1 MDNVVVFSLNSS
13 KELTEKICKR
23 LKIEEGKIE
32 IRHFAD
38 GEILVELL
46 ETVRDKRVY
55 IIQSTDNPVSRNLM
69 ELLIAI
75 DSVKRAF
82 AKRIDVIIPYF
93 GYARQDRKARPR
105 QPITGRLVANLLEAA
120 GATSIMTVEIH
131 STQTMGFFDIPA
143 DDLTVIGILAGYF
156 KKKKILKDIVIVSPD
171 HGGVKRAR
179 DMAEILNAP
188 IAIIDKRRVKPNEAE
203 AMNLIGSVEGKT
215 AIIVDDMIDTAGTL
229 VSGIKMLKD
238 KGAKDIYAAIAH
250 PVLSGPAIERLENSE
265 IKKLI
270 CTDTIKL
277 PKEKQIEKIEVVSIS
292 DMLADIIHANNVGD
306 SVTEVVRKYR
316 NLDYTD
322 K

>member
-1 MDNVVVFSLNSS
+1 
-13 KELTEKICKR
+13 
-23 LKIEEGKIE
+23 
-32 IRHFAD
+32 
-38 GEILVELL
+38 
-46 ETVRDKRVY
+46 
-55 IIQSTDNPVSRNLM
+55 
-69 ELLIAI
+69 
-75 DSVKRAF
+75 
-82 AKRIDVIIPYF
+82 
-93 GYARQDRKARPR
+93 
-105 QPITGRLVANLLEAA
+105 
-120 GATSIMTVEIH
+120 
-131 STQTMGFFDIPA
+131 
-143 DDLTVIGILAGYF
+143 
-156 KKKKILKDIVIVSPD
+156 
-171 HGGVKRAR
+171 
-179 DMAEILNAP
+179 MAEILNAP

>member
-1 MDNVVVFSLNSS
+1 
-13 KELTEKICKR
+13 
-23 LKIEEGKIE
+23 
-32 IRHFAD
+32 
-38 GEILVELL
+38 
-46 ETVRDKRVY
+46 
-55 IIQSTDNPVSRNLM
+55 
-69 ELLIAI
+69 
-75 DSVKRAF
+75 
-82 AKRIDVIIPYF
+82 
-93 GYARQDRKARPR
+93 
-105 QPITGRLVANLLEAA
+105 
-120 GATSIMTVEIH
+120 MTVEIH

-156 KKKKILKDIVIVSPD
+156 KKKKILKDIVVVSPD

-203 AMNLIGSVEGKT
+203 AMNLIGTVEGKT

>member
-1 MDNVVVFSLNSS
+1 
-13 KELTEKICKR
+13 
-23 LKIEEGKIE
+23 
-32 IRHFAD
+32 
-38 GEILVELL
+38 
-46 ETVRDKRVY
+46 
-55 IIQSTDNPVSRNLM
+55 
-69 ELLIAI
+69 
-75 DSVKRAF
+75 
-82 AKRIDVIIPYF
+82 
-93 GYARQDRKARPR
+93 
-105 QPITGRLVANLLEAA
+105 
-120 GATSIMTVEIH
+120 MTVEIH